1 MLKKFVAASAIC
13 AMPVLAQAADLPVR
27 APAPAPIAYAAPMFT
42 WSGFY
47 IGVTGGYAGD
57 KFNYPASVTIP
68 NNEFSPITGNASVTS
83 SGFLLGGTVGYNYQF
98 SHNFVLGLE
107 ADWSWANVDGQIGLG
122 LNAPIGPGITANLSA
137 GSTIDN
143 IGTARVRLGYAWD
156 RALFYATGGFAWGSV
171 DSGAN
176 IAVNAGGAPV
186 FAGGLSKS
194 NSISGWVAGVGLEY
208 ALSPNWSFKTE
219 YLYADFGKANLYR
232 ATYVGFGPR
241 GSDIA
246 ASLDVKSK
254 LHIVRAGLNYRFN
267 WGGSAP
273 VVARY

>member
-1 MLKKFVAASAIC
+1 MFKKMIVASAIC
-13 AMPVLAQAADLPVR
+13 TMPVLAQAADLPVR

-57 KFNYPASVTIP
+57 KFNYPARVTNPGGPIA
-68 NNEFSPITGNASVTS
+68 PITANASITS
-83 SGFLLGGTVGYNYQF
+83 SGFLLGGTVGYNYQL
-98 SHNFVLGLE
+98 SRNFVLGLE

-176 IAVNAGGAPV
+176 IAVSAGGVPV

-194 NSISGWVAGVGLEY
+194 NSITGWVAGVGLEY

-232 ATYVGFGPR
+232 ATYVGFGPG